1 MISENIF
8 SLTNNYSGNHNYI
21 MSLIDRWHRHLNYL
35 RVSITDRCN
44 LRCIYCQ
51 TGSVF
56 QKQHHDDILRYE
68 EILRIIKAGIELG
81 ITKIRITGGEPLVRR
96 GVFKFLKEVSRLE
109 GLEDI
114 SFTTNGV
121 KLKWHIKDILGV
133 NIKRINVSLDTL
145 NPEKY
150 VTITGA
156 DRWHQVWDGLIAA
169 HESGIYPIKL
179 NVVAMNGINDD
190 EWLSFANLIRKYPF
204 WVRFIELMPVGD
216 KELASKHWVST
227 DIIKKTIES
236 GIGPLIPLEK
246 QFHDGPAD
254 RYKIDGC
261 KGEIGFIHALS
272 HHFCSTCNRL
282 RLTAN
287 GTLRS
292 CLLSDQ
298 KIYLKPLLRNNCSN
312 EEIKKQFMTAVKQKP
327 MSHHNH
333 PYQTACSE
341 HMISI
346 GG

>member
-1 MISENIF
+1 MTVS
-8 SLTNNYSGNHNYI
+8 I
-21 MSLIDRWHRHLNYL
+21 MHLIDRWHRQLNYL

-56 QKQHHDDILRYE
+56 HKQHHDDILRYE
-68 EILRIIKAGIELG
+68 EILRVIKAGIALG
-81 ITKIRITGGEPLVRR
+81 ITKVRITGGEPLVRR
-96 GVFKFLKEVSRLE
+96 GVFPFLKEVTQLP

-121 KLKWHIKDILGV
+121 RLKRHISDILDA
-133 NIKRINVSLDTL
+133 NIRRINVSLDTL
-145 NPEKY
+145 NSKKY

-156 DRWHQVWDGLIAA
+156 DRWQQVWDGLIAA
-169 HESGIYPIKL
+169 HEAGLYPIKL

-190 EWLSFANLIRKYPF
+190 EWLSFANLICKYPF

-216 KELASKHWVST
+216 KDLCSQRWVSSDT
-227 DIIKKTIES
+227 IKNSIES
-236 GIGPLIPLEK
+236 YFGQLSPLEK
-246 QFHDGPAD
+246 QVHDGPAE
-254 RYKIDGC
+254 RYKFDGC

-272 HHFCSTCNRL
+272 HHFCHTCNRL

-287 GTLRS
+287 GNLRA

-298 KIYLKPLLRNNCSN
+298 QIHLKSLLRNGCSDFD
-312 EEIKKQFMTAVKQKP
+312 IQKQLMAAVKQKP
-327 MSHHNH
+327 ISHQNH
-333 PYQTACSE
+333 PFQIACSE
-341 HMISI
+341 QMVAI